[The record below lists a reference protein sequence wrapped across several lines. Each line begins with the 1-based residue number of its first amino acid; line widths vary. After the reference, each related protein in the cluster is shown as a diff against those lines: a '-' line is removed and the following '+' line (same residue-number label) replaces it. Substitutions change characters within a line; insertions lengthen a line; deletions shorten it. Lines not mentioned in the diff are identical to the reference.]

1 MRNISL
7 LTKMIIFGCV
17 LSILPVVFVGTFSYI
32 QSSNQVQEQV
42 NHAEIQF
49 IKQLNSNIEQILI
62 TANHTLTN
70 LLDSTVME
78 NALDNPLHASD
89 FRLYNNLRSEISHL
103 QSFDTKVEDV
113 IIINKR
119 QNWMIK
125 NSGISRLNQHLDQE
139 EYLSYMDMMQHSS
152 WVLLENDDYTDP
164 ISSGSCP
171 YTISLVKKMPIVTSE
186 KYGLAFANI
195 PACSIADIINN
206 EQEAEEV
213 MIINEKQQLV
223 FHHDSSMI
231 GTYLSD
237 HPVFDSEFEF
247 SNSSGQIHLV
257 YDNHP
262 YTVTYYKSNFNKWIY
277 LSVISIDHLTK
288 ESRQIGWFT
297 LVISLFIIL
306 ISFVFVWLMTKRLYS
321 PVNKLVK
328 LIEGNESDNLVKPI
342 NEIQLIENHIKHLFS
357 SKSKLEHEVRD
368 HIQQIRSLF
377 LNRLFIG
384 NLRKSEIDEKV
395 NYFGFDAYL
404 KRWKSMVVLTLQ
416 VDTLDNTRYKPKDL
430 ELLLFAVSNIVEEEI
445 EQERR
450 FPSVWF
456 DRTLVILVG
465 SEAEDVGQVNGYIYK
480 LTESLKNLVERYLG
494 LSISIGISLIFQEI
508 KMASRA
514 YDEGLEALKHRVKL
528 GKGVIIPFS
537 SINFG
542 KPSVIYEYP
551 GRTELELIDA
561 IKIADHEDSL
571 KFLRVWM
578 ERATNE
584 MQSPSEY
591 QISLMR
597 LLNKL
602 LIIKQEA
609 GISFQQLGVHEA
621 SLYEEL
627 LALHVM
633 EEIEDWFKER
643 LVLPLLRIFSDRRD
657 SQYRN
662 LSEEI
667 IDMIQNHFDSD
678 FTLEDCAAKLH
689 YNANYLG
696 NIFKKETQ
704 FTFSEYLSDYRSRM
718 ARQWLMETEM
728 TIKEIA
734 DRLRYNNSQNFIRS
748 FRKQE
753 GMTPGQYRVKHWQ

>member
-1 MRNISL
+1 M
-7 LTKMIIFGCV
+7 
-17 LSILPVVFVGTFSYI
+17 SILPVVFVGTFSYI

-62 TANHTLTN
+62 TVNHTLTN
-70 LLDSTVME
+70 LLDSTVMY
-78 NALDNPLHASD
+78 NALDNPLDASD
-89 FRLYNNLRSEISHL
+89 FRLYNNLRSEIGHL
-103 QSFDTKVEDV
+103 QSFDTMVEDV

-119 QNWMIK
+119 QNWIIR
-125 NSGISRLNQHLDQE
+125 NSGIGPFTEHPDQE
-139 EYLSYMDMMQHSS
+139 QYSSYMDMKQHSS
-152 WVLLENDDYTDP
+152 WALLVNDDFTDS

-171 YTISLVKKMPIVTSE
+171 YTISLVKKIPIVKAE

-195 PACSIADIINN
+195 PACSIAEIINN
-206 EQEAEEV
+206 EQAAEEV
-213 MIINEKQQLV
+213 MIINENQQLV
-223 FHHDSSMI
+223 FHRESSMI

-237 HPVFDSEFEF
+237 HPAFDSEFEF
-247 SNSSGQIHLV
+247 TDSSGQIHMEN
-257 YDNHP
+257 DNRP
-262 YTVTYYKSNFNKWIY
+262 YTVTYYKSSFNNWIY
-277 LSVISIDHLTK
+277 LSVISIDQLTK

-297 LVISLFIIL
+297 LFISLFIIL
-306 ISFVFVWLMTKRLYS
+306 ISFIFVWMTTKRLYS

-328 LIEGNESDNLVKPI
+328 SIEGNHLDNREKPR
-342 NEIQLIENHIKHLFS
+342 NEVQYIEDHIKHLFS

-384 NLRKSEIDEKV
+384 NLRQAEIDEKM
-395 NYFGFDAYL
+395 NYFEL
-404 KRWKSMVVLTLQ
+404 NQHSRNWKYMTVLTLQ
-416 VDTLDNTRYKPKDL
+416 VDTLDNTRYEAKDL

-445 EQERR
+445 AIESR
-450 FPSVWF
+450 FPTVWF

-465 SEAEDVGQVNGYIYK
+465 SEEEDVDQVNGSIYK
-480 LTESLKNLVERYLG
+480 LTETLKTLVERYLG
-494 LSISIGISLIFQEI
+494 LSVSIGISLHFQEI
-508 KMASRA
+508 KKSSRA
-514 YDEGLEALKHRVKL
+514 YDEGMEALKHRVKL

-537 SINFG
+537 SINSG
-542 KPSVIYEYP
+542 NPSVIYEYP

-561 IKIADHEDSL
+561 IKIADHEDTL
-571 KFLRVWM
+571 KFLRIWM
-578 ERATNE
+578 EIATNK

-609 GISFQQLGVHEA
+609 GISFQQIGAHEA

-627 LALHVM
+627 IALHVS
-633 EEIEDWFKER
+633 EEIEEWFKER
-643 LVLPLLRIFSDRRD
+643 LILPLLRIFSERRD

-696 NIFKKETQ
+696 NVFKKETKY
-704 FTFSEYLSDYRSRM
+704 TFSEYLSDYRTRM
-718 ARQWLMETEM
+718 AKQWLIETEM
-728 TIKEIA
+728 NVKEIA

-753 GMTPGQYRVKHWQ
+753 GMTPGQYRIKYRQQ